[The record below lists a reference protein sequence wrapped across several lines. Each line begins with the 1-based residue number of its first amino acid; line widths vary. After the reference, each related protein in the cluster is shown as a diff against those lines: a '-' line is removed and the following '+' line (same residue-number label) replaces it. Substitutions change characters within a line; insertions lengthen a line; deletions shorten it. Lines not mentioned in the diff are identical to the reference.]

1 MILVVGS
8 TGLLGSEIVDQLVRS
23 GEQVRAMAWTG
34 DDPAVVE
41 KVRNLGAGV
50 VLGDLRDPDS
60 LRAACAGIS
69 AVITTASSV
78 PFCYR
83 PGENTPKITDEDGAL
98 SLVDVAG
105 KSGVDHF
112 VYISFPVAPAKFPL
126 QDAKR
131 AVEGALPGSGMSYS
145 ILRPTFFPEVW
156 LSPEVGFDYANRKA
170 AIYGTGN
177 QLISWIS
184 YRDAARFTVAALT
197 NAAAHNVILPLGG
210 PEKLSPLDVVKLFE
224 RVGGRPFEVTYVPA
238 EALQQQL
245 AASDDPMA
253 QSFSGLML
261 GYANGSPID
270 MGETLR
276 AFPFRLATVEEYARS
291 VLETPAALA
300 GAGPS

>member
-41 KVRNLGAGV
+41 KVRNLGADV

-156 LSPEVGFDYANRKA
+156 LSPEVGFDYA
-170 AIYGTGN
+170 
-177 QLISWIS
+177 
-184 YRDAARFTVAALT
+184 
-197 NAAAHNVILPLGG
+197 
-210 PEKLSPLDVVKLFE
+210 
-224 RVGGRPFEVTYVPA
+224 
-238 EALQQQL
+238 
-245 AASDDPMA
+245 
-253 QSFSGLML
+253 
-261 GYANGSPID
+261 
-270 MGETLR
+270 
-276 AFPFRLATVEEYARS
+276 
-291 VLETPAALA
+291 
-300 GAGPS
+300 